1 MVYLVFDQ
9 DFGATVIAV
18 NMEIWAILGRK
29 MGPQLVLLKFIFYM
43 DLSFFYSAFKRAR
56 KLYFYTIVRDVLQV
70 SFVVHIS
77 IGKLSAA
84 VLAASEF
91 HLFQLVQ
98 DYSWDLGFNVS
109 LLAHRTWCLRSWRAI
124 RDIVVEMTF
133 VICFHTA
140 LAVDFIARP
149 THCCGHPD

>member
-84 VLAASEF
+84 VLTASEF

-109 LLAHRTWCLRSWRAI
+109 LLAHGTWCLRS
-124 RDIVVEMTF
+124 
-133 VICFHTA
+133 
-140 LAVDFIARP
+140 
-149 THCCGHPD
+149 